1 MTVLRQRMLE
11 DLRVRNYALRTQ
23 KTYIAEVVKFA
34 QHFGKSP
41 DQLEQE
47 DVRRYQVHLVDGKA
61 VSWSLFNQAVCAL
74 RFLYRTT
81 LGRDWA
87 IKHIPF
93 AKTPRKLPVV
103 LSRQEIMQLFE
114 KIANIKHLAML
125 MLAYSAGLRLS
136 ELAHLRVAD
145 IDSQR
150 MIIHVHQGKGRKDRV
165 LPLSPFVLII
175 LREYWREAKPR
186 EWLFFGKWAD
196 RPITVS
202 SIQKVLARARATAGI
217 KKPISMHSLRHSFA
231 THHLEAGTDLR
242 TLQILMGHSG
252 LQTTS
257 RYLHVSTAMLRSAKS
272 PLDQIADYEATE

>member
-1 MTVLRQRMLE
+1 MLE

-23 KTYIAEVVKFA
+23 KTYIAEVAKFA

-41 DQLEQE
+41 DELEQE
-47 DVRRYQVHLVDGKA
+47 DVRRYQVHLVDGKG
-61 VSWSLFNQAVCAL
+61 VSWCLFNQAVCAL

-81 LGRDWA
+81 LGKDWA

-103 LSRQEIMQLFE
+103 LSRQEVMQLFE

-231 THHLEAGTDLR
+231 THHLEAGTNLR

-257 RYLHVSTAMLRSAKS
+257 RYLHVSTATLRSAKS
-272 PLDQIADYEATE
+272 PLDQISDFEAIE